1 MLTEQLKDWNLK
13 IILTLLILEDSLL
26 AHPPRMRDHVGE
38 EIVHVE
44 DGEEEAECDEEWTEH
59 LPLSGKGEVMDKD
72 AAADK
77 AVTTEVAK
85 SIDLFK

>member
-1 MLTEQLKDWNLK
+1 MVAEQQGNNAWTVPEESSAWGRRIFND
-13 IILTLLILEDSLL
+13 
-26 AHPPRMRDHVGE
+26 E
-38 EIVHVE
+38 EI